1 MNKPR
6 WFTALAF
13 AALSAGAWAQTQTAA
28 NLAPA
33 SASAE
38 APATPAPSPEQ
49 QLRSELDQLKQLVHD
64 QQQRIEA
71 LESGRQAD
79 PPLAIE
85 VASTAPISSAPA
97 KPQDSTPAPQATPP
111 QAPNASRAQT
121 VQSGSSDE
129 RIRNLERD
137 IKALGPLHFSGDVR
151 LRAEPFFGG
160 PTDSS
165 QERARA
171 RIRVRFNAN
180 ANLGSQ
186 FRTGISLASGDI
198 NDPTTTNQTL
208 TGFYTRK
215 VIALD
220 QGFVEFTPNQFKNLT
235 VIGGKFRYPWFN
247 TELTWDKDLNP
258 EGVAAT
264 LGFKINTSILKKIA
278 FIGFDLPFAE
288 VARTST
294 TDKRITQQT
303 TYGGQVQTSWQLGS
317 RVQIGAFS
325 GIYDFRGA
333 DAVAIALAKAN
344 SKNPQTPLVGSL
356 PLATGNPVQN
366 SIYTTTG
373 TTVITI
379 DDTAYPTGVTAVTNA
394 QFASQFSLFDNLV
407 KVDIK

>member
-97 KPQDSTPAPQATPP
+97 KPQDSTPAPQANPP

-151 LRAEPFFGG
+151 LRAEPFFGIRQKNSWVSIG
-160 PTDSS
+160 SGNLP
-165 QERARA
+165 RA
-171 RIRVRFNAN
+171 
-180 ANLGSQ
+180 
-186 FRTGISLASGDI
+186 
-198 NDPTTTNQTL
+198 
-208 TGFYTRK
+208 
-215 VIALD
+215 
-220 QGFVEFTPNQFKNLT
+220 
-235 VIGGKFRYPWFN
+235 
-247 TELTWDKDLNP
+247 
-258 EGVAAT
+258 
-264 LGFKINTSILKKIA
+264 
-278 FIGFDLPFAE
+278 
-288 VARTST
+288 
-294 TDKRITQQT
+294 
-303 TYGGQVQTSWQLGS
+303 
-317 RVQIGAFS
+317 
-325 GIYDFRGA
+325 
-333 DAVAIALAKAN
+333 
-344 SKNPQTPLVGSL
+344 
-356 PLATGNPVQN
+356 
-366 SIYTTTG
+366 
-373 TTVITI
+373 
-379 DDTAYPTGVTAVTNA
+379 
-394 QFASQFSLFDNLV
+394 
-407 KVDIK
+407 